1 GNDRSR
7 SERDG
12 WDDRSRSE
20 RDGWATV
27 RSRRAWYRG
36 SKRRMVGVTSQVQ
49 QVAGSVVHRGSGRG
63 MVRNEPGSE
72 QERVSINRT
81 GRVWQQ
87 GSVLTGQ

>member
-1 GNDRSR
+1 R

-20 RDGWATV
+20 RDGWATI

-49 QVAGSVVHRGSGRG
+49 QVAGSAVQRVRQKDGQGRAG
-63 MVRNEPGSE
+63 VRAGEG
-72 QERVSINRT
+72 QHKQNRQSLAT
-81 GRVWQQ
+81 RKR
-87 GSVLTGQ
+87 TYRNR

>member
-1 GNDRSR
+1 R

-49 QVAGSVVHRGSGRG
+49 QVAGSVVPR
-63 MVRNEPGSE
+63 VRQRDS
-72 QERVSINRT
+72 QERAGVRA
-81 GRVWQQ
+81 GE
-87 GSVLTGQ
+87 GQHKTEQAEFGNKETYLQDRK